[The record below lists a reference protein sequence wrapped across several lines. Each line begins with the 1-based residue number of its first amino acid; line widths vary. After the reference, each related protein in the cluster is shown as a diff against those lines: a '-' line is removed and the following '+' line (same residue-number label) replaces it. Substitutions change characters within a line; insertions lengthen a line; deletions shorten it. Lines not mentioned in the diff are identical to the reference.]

1 MKSTNLKK
9 FQSTFL
15 VSIIVMTLI
24 SAIMM
29 ATGMVKVDWF
39 APKPL
44 ANIYG
49 IWTEQEVAHYAADSF
64 ELRASGVFV
73 NGRQISTHYQWDG
86 NTLSYRLGDD
96 VYLYNYLSNR
106 LVRQQPAHYIS
117 TFARTQK
124 G

>member
-1 MKSTNLKK
+1 
-9 FQSTFL
+9 
-15 VSIIVMTLI
+15 
-24 SAIMM
+24 M
-29 ATGMVKVDWF
+29 ATGVVKVDWF

-44 ANIYG
+44 TNIYG
-49 IWTEQEVAHYAADSF
+49 IWTEQEVAYYAADSF

-96 VYLYNYLSNR
+96 VYLYNYLSDR

-117 TFARTQK
+117 VFTRTQK